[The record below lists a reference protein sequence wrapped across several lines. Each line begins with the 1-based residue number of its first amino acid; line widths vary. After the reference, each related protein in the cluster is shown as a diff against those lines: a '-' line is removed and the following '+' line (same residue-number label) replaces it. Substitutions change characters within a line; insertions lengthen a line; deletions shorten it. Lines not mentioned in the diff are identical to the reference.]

1 MNNVY
6 KVITTIDNNIITM
19 QSIQT
24 IYNVLSN
31 VKKKERFDIILEPL
45 QAILQLSFLSHC
57 PIGSKLSIEN
67 NLLFVQTPTWH
78 QGVARSWN
86 RDNKQ
91 DVLLLF
97 NAVQRFTKFYR
108 IKFINENSVND
119 KFKQKLFTL
128 LIESAC
134 NGIDNL
140 LQTYSRS
147 DNPTIL
153 QTLHMYKNVLMHPEK
168 FIDIET
174 VDSNMFE
181 NEKSKKIENV
191 FSNITE
197 VWNDNELHIIYNT
210 LKLMELEKDNYEKY
224 MQGLNLIFEPVYIR
238 ICKWISDNIV
248 Y

>member
-6 KVITTIDNNIITM
+6 KVISTIDNSIVTM

-24 IYNVLSN
+24 LYNVLSN

-45 QAILQLSFLSHC
+45 QAILQLSFLSYC
-57 PIGSKLSIEN
+57 PVGSKLSIEN
-67 NLLFVQTPTWH
+67 NILYVQIPTWH
-78 QGVARSWN
+78 QGMARSWN
-86 RDNKQ
+86 HDTKQ

-108 IKFINENSVND
+108 IKLVDETSLNN
-119 KFKQKLFTL
+119 KFKQKLFHL
-128 LIESAC
+128 LVETAC
-134 NGIDNL
+134 SGIDNL
-140 LQTYSRS
+140 LQTYSRF

-153 QTLHMYKNVLMHPEK
+153 QTLHMYKNVLLHPEK
-168 FIDIET
+168 FIDVET
-174 VDSNMFE
+174 LDTNMFE

-197 VWNDNELHIIYNT
+197 VWNEDELYVIYHT
-210 LKLMELEKDNYEKY
+210 LKLMETERDNYEKY
-224 MQGLNLIFEPVYIR
+224 MNGLSLILDPVYIR
-238 ICKWISDNIV
+238 IQKWISDNIV

>member
-6 KVITTIDNNIITM
+6 KVITTIDTSIETM

-45 QAILQLSFLSHC
+45 QAILQLSYLSFC
-57 PIGSKLSIEN
+57 PTGSKLSIEN
-67 NLLFVQTPTWH
+67 NILFVQTPAWH

-86 RDNKQ
+86 KDTKQ

-108 IKFINENSVND
+108 IKLVEETSVND
-119 KFKQKLFTL
+119 KFKQKLFNL
-128 LIESAC
+128 LIETAC

-174 VDSNMFE
+174 IDTNMFE

-197 VWNDNELHIIYNT
+197 VWNDNELHIIYHT
-210 LKLMELEKDNYEKY
+210 LKLMELERDNYEKY
-224 MQGLNLIFEPVYIR
+224 MQGLGLILEPVHLRIR
-238 ICKWISDNIV
+238 KWISDNIV

>member
-6 KVITTIDNNIITM
+6 KVITTIDSSITTM

-24 IYNVLSN
+24 IYNVLSTN
-31 VKKKERFDIILEPL
+31 KKKERFDIILEPL
-45 QAILQLSFLSHC
+45 QAILQLSYLSFC

-67 NLLFVQTPTWH
+67 NLLYVQIPTWH
-78 QGVARSWN
+78 QGVARTWN
-86 RDNKQ
+86 KDTKQ

-97 NAVQRFTKFYR
+97 NAVQRFTRFYR
-108 IKFINENSVND
+108 VKLIDEANIRD
-119 KFKQKLFTL
+119 KFKNKLFSL
-128 LIESAC
+128 LIETAC
-134 NGIDNL
+134 TGIDNL

-168 FIDIET
+168 FIDVET
-174 VDSNMFE
+174 IDTNMFE
-181 NEKSKKIENV
+181 NEKAQKIENV

-197 VWNDNELHIIYNT
+197 VWKDDELYVIYYT
-210 LKLMELEKDNYEKY
+210 LKLMDTETDNYEKY
-224 MQGLNLIFEPVYIR
+224 MQGLNLILEPVHIR
-238 ICKWISDNIV
+238 IKKWISDNIV

>member
-1 MNNVY
+1 MDNVY
-6 KVITTIDNNIITM
+6 KVIIDIDNSIATM

-24 IYNVLSN
+24 IYNALSN

-45 QAILQLSFLSHC
+45 QAILQLSLLSYC

-67 NLLFVQTPTWH
+67 NLLYVQTPTWH
-78 QGVARSWN
+78 QGMARSWN

-91 DVLLLF
+91 DILLLF

-108 IKFINENSVND
+108 IKLVDESSLND
-119 KFKQKLFTL
+119 KFKQKLFNN

-140 LQTYSRS
+140 LQTYSRV

-168 FIDIET
+168 FIDVET
-174 VDSNMFE
+174 VETNMFE
-181 NEKSKKIENV
+181 NEKSKKIESV

-197 VWNDNELHIIYNT
+197 VWDENELHIIYHT
-210 LKLMELEKDNYEKY
+210 LKLLELERDNYEQY
-224 MQGLNLIFEPVYIR
+224 IQGLNLMLEPVYTRIR
-238 ICKWISDNIV
+238 KWISDNIV

>member
-6 KVITTIDNNIITM
+6 KVISTIDNSVVTM

-24 IYNVLSN
+24 IYSVLSN

-45 QAILQLSFLSHC
+45 QAILQLSLLSYC

-67 NLLFVQTPTWH
+67 NILFVQTPTWH
-78 QGVARSWN
+78 QGMARSWN
-86 RDNKQ
+86 RDTKH

-108 IKFINENSVND
+108 VKLVDEHSLSD
-119 KFKQKLFTL
+119 KFKQKLFSEL
-128 LIESAC
+128 VESAC

-168 FIDIET
+168 FLDVETIDT
-174 VDSNMFE
+174 NMFE
-181 NEKSKKIENV
+181 NEKSKKIESV

-197 VWNDNELHIIYNT
+197 VWNDDELHIIYHT
-210 LKLMELEKDNYEKY
+210 LKLMDLERDNYEKY
-224 MQGLNLIFEPVYIR
+224 MQGLTLILEPVYIR
-238 ICKWISDNIV
+238 IRKWISDNIV